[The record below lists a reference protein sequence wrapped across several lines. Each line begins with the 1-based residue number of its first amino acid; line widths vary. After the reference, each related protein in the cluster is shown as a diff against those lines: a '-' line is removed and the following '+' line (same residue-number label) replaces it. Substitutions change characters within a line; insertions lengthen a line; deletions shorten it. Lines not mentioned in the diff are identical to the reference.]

1 MYLLEKFHLV
11 QFFLFRAETLSFSP
25 ATGIVAPNGSGKSA
39 ILDAMQIVLYGGDQN
54 QIDLNAQSGGY
65 QALEGVQCANT
76 ASATIAVTSIFV
88 RMRRPI

>member
-54 QIDLNAQSGGY
+54 QIDLNAQSGGGIRHSR
-65 QALEGVQCANT
+65 AF
-76 ASATIAVTSIFV
+76 SARILPRLLS
-88 RMRRPI
+88 R